1 MSSITRV
8 TPADFAAPPV
18 IARLRRRSM
27 ILGAVF
33 SAIAIIIAI
42 AESVQ
47 SSKHAPTLF
56 LQAYLV
62 GFMFWLGVT
71 LGSLALLMLQYTSG
85 GNWGII
91 GRRFWEAAT
100 RTLPLMFLLW
110 LPIVF
115 GMKTLFPW
123 VTMSAESLV
132 PDREKFWLNP
142 TLFVIRG
149 IIYFVLWWLWAW
161 RLNRWSRV
169 EEEGLSTPLKF
180 VSIQNFSGAGIVMYA
195 LTITFASVDWVMSLN
210 PMWWSTVWGM
220 LFMVGECLTAF
231 AFTIWLLAQL
241 APIEPMRRI
250 FKTDFFHDYGKLMF
264 AFVILW
270 AYLSFAQ
277 WLIIWSG
284 NITAE
289 IRWYLDRA
297 HGHWKVVATGLIFF
311 HFVLPFALLLS
322 RNLKR
327 QPRRLVRMAIW
338 IMLVRLVDLFWLVQ
352 PSFHPATVEARGAIE
367 NLAPM
372 NWQVVGMNV
381 INVLAIGGV
390 WLTVFFWYLDK
401 RPIVPVNDPHFV
413 EMVEAK
419 HG

>member
-1 MSSITRV
+1 MSTITHV
-8 TPADFAAPPV
+8 TPADFAPPPV
-18 IARLRRRSM
+18 IDRLRSRSM
-27 ILGAVF
+27 ILGGVF
-33 SAIAIIIAI
+33 GVLAIIGAI
-42 AESVQ
+42 VDKE
-47 SSKHAPTLF
+47 LF

-71 LGSLALLMLQYTSG
+71 LGSMTLLMLQYTSG

-100 RTLPLMFLLW
+100 KTLPLMFLLW

-123 VTMSAESLV
+123 VKMSGDELL
-132 PDREKFWLNP
+132 PDRKALWLNP
-142 TLFVIRG
+142 KLFIVRG
-149 IIYFVLWWLWAW
+149 FIYFILWGLWAW
-161 RLNRWSRV
+161 RLNRWSRT
-169 EEEGLSTPLKF
+169 EEDGLATPQRF
-180 VSIQNFSGAGIVMYA
+180 VRIQNFSGAGIVMYG
-195 LTITFASVDWVMSLN
+195 LTITFAAVDWVMSLN

-220 LFMVGECLTAF
+220 LFMVGQCLTAF

-241 APIEPMRRI
+241 SPIEPMSRI

-264 AFVILW
+264 AFVVLW
-270 AYLSFAQ
+270 AYLSFSQ
-277 WLIIWSG
+277 WLVIWQA

-289 IRWYLDRA
+289 IRWYLDRV
-297 HGHWKVVATGLIFF
+297 HGHWKIVAIGLIFF

-327 QPRRLVRMAIW
+327 QPHRLVRMAVW
-338 IMLVRLVDLFWLVQ
+338 IMLIRLVDLFWQVQ
-352 PSFHPATVEARGAIE
+352 PSFHTAVIGEHGAIE
-367 NLAPM
+367 TLAPL
-372 NWQVVGMNV
+372 NWQIVLMNIV
-381 INVLAIGGV
+381 NVLAIGGI
-390 WLTVFFWYLDK
+390 WLTFFFWFLNK
-401 RPIVPVNDPHFV
+401 RAILPVRDPHFV

>member
-1 MSSITRV
+1 MSTITRM
-8 TPADFAAPPV
+8 TPTDFAPPPV
-18 IARLRRRSM
+18 IDRLRGRSLV
-27 ILGAVF
+27 LGGVFAVL
-33 SAIAIIIAI
+33 AIILAF
-42 AESVQ
+42 VNT
-47 SSKHAPTLF
+47 TLF

-62 GFMFWLGVT
+62 SFMFWLGIT
-71 LGSLALLMLQYTSG
+71 LGSLTLLMLQYTSG

-100 RTLPLMFLLW
+100 KTLPLMFILW
-110 LPIVF
+110 LPLVF
-115 GMKTLFPW
+115 GMHTLFPW
-123 VTMSAESLV
+123 SNVKDPNELV
-132 PDREKFWLNP
+132 ADRVKYWLNP
-142 TLFVIRG
+142 TLFVVRG
-149 IIYFVLWWLWAW
+149 IIYFALWGLWAW

-169 EEEGLSTPLKF
+169 EEEGLSTPQKF

-241 APIEPMRRI
+241 SPIEPMSRI

-284 NITAE
+284 NITEE
-289 IRWYLDRA
+289 IRWYLDRV
-297 HGHWKVVATGLIFF
+297 HGHWWYVATGLIFF

-327 QPRRLVRMAIW
+327 QPRRLVRMAVW

-352 PSFHPATVEARGAIE
+352 PSFHVPVEQHGE
-367 NLAPM
+367 YLAPL

-381 INVLAIGGV
+381 VNILAIGGI
-390 WLTVFFWYLDK
+390 WLTVFFWYLNK
-401 RPIVPVNDPHFV
+401 RAIQPVNDPHFV